1 MRSFEI
7 YDKWS
12 VQANKQASKQASKHT
27 HARAQCSHTSVGLA
41 QARPNYLQILYRD
54 NKGLKMSLAT
64 FRRIN
69 MFISTVKLSNSA
81 RSMEGHDQP
90 KEHS

>member
-1 MRSFEI
+1 
-7 YDKWS
+7 
-12 VQANKQASKQASKHT
+12 
-27 HARAQCSHTSVGLA
+27 
-41 QARPNYLQILYRD
+41 
-54 NKGLKMSLAT
+54 MSLAT

-90 KEHS
+90 KEHSFIIVAQVRLATSTKRKGMVNGVYNVFFLQF